1 MTDGLGMAH
10 KFSLA
15 FLTVKDIRPVDMVR
29 VASETGY
36 DFIGL
41 RLLPAGSDGP
51 YSILTDRKE
60 QRNVVAA
67 LHDTGIQVADIEV
80 VRIGESFDVNSFSHF
95 FEVCSYLGAKHLLVV
110 GDDTDRARLIN
121 SYAIFLEKASE
132 FGLSGDLEFMPW
144 TAVPTVHDC
153 LEIVRAVDKENAGLL
168 VDALHWER
176 SNRDIG
182 CLIQIPESFVNYIQ
196 LCDAPRMDD
205 LTTEQLVHVARS
217 ERLVPGTGNIDLVG
231 MLSALPSGKIYSVEV
246 PRDQDSLTKSAHI
259 RAEEAL
265 FAAKSIVESIA

>member
-51 YSILTDRKE
+51 YLILNDRKE
-60 QRNVVAA
+60 QRNVIAA
-67 LHDTGIQVADIEV
+67 PHDTGIQVADIEV

-110 GDDTDRARLIN
+110 GDDTNRARLIN
-121 SYAIFLEKASE
+121 NYAIFLEKVLNLGSQVILSSCL
-132 FGLSGDLEFMPW
+132 GLRFRRCM
-144 TAVPTVHDC
+144 
-153 LEIVRAVDKENAGLL
+153 IV
-168 VDALHWER
+168 
-176 SNRDIG
+176 
-182 CLIQIPESFVNYIQ
+182 
-196 LCDAPRMDD
+196 
-205 LTTEQLVHVARS
+205 
-217 ERLVPGTGNIDLVG
+217 
-231 MLSALPSGKIYSVEV
+231 
-246 PRDQDSLTKSAHI
+246 
-259 RAEEAL
+259 
-265 FAAKSIVESIA
+265 